1 MGEIKTIGVL
11 TSGGDAPGMNA
22 AIRAVVRT
30 GIYNGFKVMGVKK
43 GYNGLISGDVSEMNL
58 RSVSDIVHRGGTVL
72 RTARCMEFKTEEGIK
87 KAINMAR
94 VFRIDALVVIGGDGS
109 FKGARDLSQLGLDVI
124 GIPGTIDND
133 IGCSEYTIGYDTAL
147 NTVQDAMDKI
157 RDTAYS
163 HERCSVL
170 EVMGRHAGYIAL
182 NIGIAC
188 GAEVVLL
195 PEKPFDFDNNIIK
208 PIIEGRNRGK
218 KQYSVIVAE
227 GVGGAIDIAKRIE
240 EVTGIESRATIL
252 GHLQRGGSPTVRDRV
267 MASMMGAHATE
278 ILKNGITNRIIAVKD
293 SKVVDIEIN
302 EALAIEKQID
312 DNMVELSKIL
322 SL

>member
-1 MGEIKTIGVL
+1 
-11 TSGGDAPGMNA
+11 
-22 AIRAVVRT
+22 
-30 GIYNGFKVMGVKK
+30 
-43 GYNGLISGDVSEMNL
+43 
-58 RSVSDIVHRGGTVL
+58 
-72 RTARCMEFKTEEGIK
+72 
-87 KAINMAR
+87 
-94 VFRIDALVVIGGDGS
+94 
-109 FKGARDLSQLGLDVI
+109 
-124 GIPGTIDND
+124 
-133 IGCSEYTIGYDTAL
+133 
-147 NTVQDAMDKI
+147 MDKI

-195 PEKPFDFDNNIIK
+195 PERPFDFDNNIIK